1 MSNAKLRTRLER
13 MPAPVIAAMIDN
25 GDVHNDGGI
34 LEFSYAA
41 YCNPGA
47 ALRAGM
53 DRVQEI
59 KRVPVPPMQTHIKR
73 ERL

>member
-1 MSNAKLRTRLER
+1 MSNAKLRAKLER

-25 GDVHNDGGI
+25 GDVHDDGGT

-41 YCNPGA
+41 YCNPGKA
-47 ALRAGM
+47 IMAGV
-53 DRVQEI
+53 DRT
-59 KRVPVPPMQTHIKR
+59 KLGPPPIVR